1 MRGLIAAIALLIMT
15 GAAPVMAQENV
26 AGTWTGTYKRA
37 EGVEEF
43 TMVIKQDGE
52 KVTGTLSSKVVTGTT
67 KRATNVG
74 KEREDVKVDGTLV
87 GNKLTL
93 KVGKQETMEG
103 TVAGDI
109 LTGQSQ
115 SGSGATRV
123 VSAKRDK

>member
-15 GAAPVMAQENV
+15 GAAPVTAQENV
-26 AGTWTGTYKRA
+26 AGTWNGKYTRG

-52 KVTGTLSSKVVTGTT
+52 KVTGTMSSKVLAGTS

-103 TVAGDI
+103 TVAGGV

>member
-1 MRGLIAAIALLIMT
+1 M
-15 GAAPVMAQENV
+15 
-26 AGTWTGTYKRA
+26 
-37 EGVEEF
+37 
-43 TMVIKQDGE
+43 
-52 KVTGTLSSKVVTGTT
+52 
-67 KRATNVG
+67 
-74 KEREDVKVDGTLV
+74 KVDGTLV

-103 TVAGDI
+103 TVAGDV